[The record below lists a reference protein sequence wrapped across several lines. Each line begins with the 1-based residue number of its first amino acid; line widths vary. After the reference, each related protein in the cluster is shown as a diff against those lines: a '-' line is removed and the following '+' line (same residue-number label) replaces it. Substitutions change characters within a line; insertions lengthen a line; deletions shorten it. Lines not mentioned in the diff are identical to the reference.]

1 MSDPR
6 YILTTGVGAGV
17 PGTEAAPLPSIQ
29 VLTSSGQQAPPPPP
43 HPQQHQHQ
51 QQQYQGQFQYPPPPA
66 APPPGSVPHYQYP
79 MGATT
84 QYPAAP
90 PIHVTPPPNHQLGI
104 PTAPSTLSHHNQSS
118 SISSVSSTNSS
129 GNGSGGNTSTINRRT
144 FRQRRKDP
152 SCDACRERKVKCD
165 ATDSS
170 PCSECVGRQ
179 LKCQFTKDTNR
190 RMSSIKQIRDLEKT
204 LSKALHCIGEYRT
217 RLKEASVPIP
227 DSLLA
232 MDSELTASSSSL
244 LSEEDNQELYEQL
257 NTNASNTLSPTRH
270 STDYAGSSLSRSSS
284 IASVGSVT
292 SMLASSRVAAHT
304 TVSLD
309 DYREFLQRYKMCEFK
324 PVSEERRFEQT
335 IEYPALPERQIVDTL
350 LRVYHES
357 YHSWLPAFCWDQFL
371 VSVDELYADTKLSN
385 SYSFVPVFYA
395 VLALGVRDNLIPN
408 MSIGNIGKEYI
419 AIAASFITG
428 QRSAPHYEKG
438 HILSAFLISLFYAES
453 GLPQDACL
461 WFSVS
466 CHLAL
471 QLPLS
476 DDDRLWSALATW
488 DRVLSYTQAGQ
499 SAGFGVFTQM
509 ESLHPDYS
517 RILDVI
523 ESNPCENGNGHTSK
537 PETPLSLLQANIK
550 GTKHRL
556 NLSLQQ
562 PEAFETYGAVAEETI
577 NILKNESDEKEFG
590 LKCGYLNTLHIFHC
604 CLYFLSKQDHTN
616 GQFLVQILRLLSNY
630 RPISHLAQYM
640 HGFAQFLLKNYESA
654 ESKFIPWQD
663 NDLLTILSFKD
674 AQANDWVWSASQL
687 GTTPSSEP
695 WQLVLDDIEKLKDF
709 NKPPQR
715 DSKMSI
721 ANIL

>member
-6 YILTTGVGAGV
+6 YIITTGAGI
-17 PGTEAAPLPSIQ
+17 PATEAAPLPSIQ

-43 HPQQHQHQ
+43 PQPQQ

-66 APPPGSVPHYQYP
+66 AAPPGTVPHYQYP
-79 MGATT
+79 MATT

-104 PTAPSTLSHHNQSS
+104 PAGPSSVSHHNPSS
-118 SISSVSSTNSS
+118 SISSISSTNSS
-129 GNGSGGNTSTINRRT
+129 GNGSGGGNTSTINRRT

-204 LSKALHCIGEYRT
+204 LSKALHCISEYRAK
-217 RLKEASVPIP
+217 LKDASVPVP
-227 DSLLA
+227 ESLLA

-257 NTNASNTLSPTRH
+257 NTNTLSPTRP
-270 STDYAGSSLSRSSS
+270 DAGSSLSRSSS

-292 SMLASSRVAAHT
+292 SMLASSRVAAHA

-309 DYREFLQRYKMCEFK
+309 DYRDFLQKYKMCEFK
-324 PVSEERRFEQT
+324 PVSEEARFEHT
-335 IEYPALPERQIVDTL
+335 IDYPSLPEKEVVDAVL
-350 LRVYHES
+350 SVYYQS

-371 VSVDELYADTKLSN
+371 VSVDELYSDTKLSS
-385 SYSFVPVFYA
+385 SYSFVPVFFA
-395 VLALGVRDNLIPN
+395 VLALGVRDNLVPN
-408 MSIGNIGKEYI
+408 MSINTVGKEYI
-419 AIAASFITG
+419 AVAASFVTG
-428 QRSAPHYEKG
+428 DRSAPHYEKG
-438 HILSAFLISLFYAES
+438 HILGAFLVSLFYAES
-453 GLPQDACL
+453 GLPQDASL
-461 WFSVS
+461 WFSIA

-476 DDDRLWSALATW
+476 DDDQLWSALATW

-499 SAGFGVFTQM
+499 SSGFGVFTQL
-509 ESLHPDYS
+509 ESVHPEYTK
-517 RILDVI
+517 ILDVI
-523 ESNPCENGNGHTSK
+523 DSNPCENGHTAK
-537 PETPLSLLQANIK
+537 PDSPLSLIQANIR

-562 PEAFETYGAVAEETI
+562 PEAFEAYGSVAEETI

-616 GQFLVQILRLLSNY
+616 GQFLVQTLRLLSNY

-654 ESKFIPWQD
+654 ESKFIPCQD

-687 GTTPSSEP
+687 GPTHPSDP